1 MATRVLIVDDDR
13 DTADFLKLLVEPRGD
28 LARTASDAAQARE
41 VLRSWRPEVVL
52 MDLMLPDA
60 DGIDLLKDFK
70 EASPET
76 QVIMVTGY
84 GSVPKAVEAMKA
96 GAFSFIE
103 KPVDADVLLVM
114 LDKATEKLQLS
125 AENKRLKEE
134 LRDHTSFANIV
145 ARSDKMR
152 QLFHLIKSVAP
163 TDASVLIHGENG
175 TGKELVASAIH
186 EHSKRKKGPFIKI
199 NCAALPSELI
209 ESELFGHKRGAFT
222 GAVSDKTGLMELADG
237 GSLLLDE
244 IGEMPASLQVK
255 LLRVLQDREFR
266 PVGGS
271 RVIQPNFRLI
281 CATNVNLDAAL
292 GEGKL
297 REDLYF
303 RINTVTLAIPPLRD
317 RTEDILLLAEHFLDR
332 FSGQHQRNIR
342 SIKPEAAKALLRYRW
357 PGNVRELEH
366 VIERAVIVAEG
377 TDIMLDDL
385 PPTIRDA
392 ERLPN
397 QTGFVIPP
405 HHTLE
410 EIEKLAILQTLERTR
425 GNKRKAAS
433 ILGVY
438 RPTLYNKLKKY
449 NLLETQERTPRPA
462 PAAPPPVRSSRRS
475 PKLGGAWSVPG
486 SRFRFPVRTL
496 NWNQN
501 VEPAPELEPLRRG
514 RFTAQQREHFSG
526 DVARIGVRGE
536 EHKGRRDLFGLRR
549 SFHRRVRT
557 EPGDLV
563 RLFVRGVER
572 RPDRSR
578 RHAIH
583 PNFFVHEVLSQ
594 RLGERMN
601 RAFCRGIVEEL
612 FAALEARY

>member
-1 MATRVLIVDDDR
+1 MSTRVLIIDDDR
-13 DTADFLKLLVEPRGD
+13 DTSEFLRLLIEPRGD
-28 LARTASDAAQARE
+28 LARTAPNGAQARE
-41 VLRSWRPEVVL
+41 VLRSWRPELVL
-52 MDLMLPDA
+52 MDLMLPDV
-60 DGIDLLKDFK
+60 DGLDLLRDFK
-70 EASPET
+70 ETSPET

-84 GSVPKAVEAMKA
+84 GSVPKAVDAMKA
-96 GAFSFIE
+96 GAFTFIE

-114 LDKATEKLQLS
+114 LDKAAEKLQLS
-125 AENKRLKEE
+125 AENRRLKEE
-134 LRDHTSFANIV
+134 LREHTSFANIV

-152 QLFHLIKSVAP
+152 QLFHMIKSVAP
-163 TDASVLIHGENG
+163 TDASVLILGENG

-186 EHSKRKKGPFIKI
+186 EHSKRKSGPFIKI

-209 ESELFGHKRGAFT
+209 ESELFGHKRGSFT

-266 PVGGS
+266 PVGGN

-303 RINTVTLAIPPLRD
+303 RINTVTLGIPPLRD
-317 RTEDILLLAEHFLDR
+317 RTEDILLLADHFLSR
-332 FSGQHQRNIR
+332 FSSQHQRKIQ
-342 SIKPEAAKALLRYRW
+342 SIKPDAAKALLRYRW

-377 TDIMLDDL
+377 TDVTVDDL
-385 PPTIRDA
+385 PPSVRDS
-392 ERLPN
+392 ERIPN
-397 QTGFVIPP
+397 QSGFVIPP

-449 NLLETQERTPRPA
+449 NLMETSDRTSANR
-462 PAAPPPVRSSRRS
+462 AAATPSQ
-475 PKLGGAWSVPG
+475 PG
-486 SRFRFPVRTL
+486 ST
-496 NWNQN
+496 
-501 VEPAPELEPLRRG
+501 
-514 RFTAQQREHFSG
+514 
-526 DVARIGVRGE
+526 E
-536 EHKGRRDLFGLRR
+536 EQK
-549 SFHRRVRT
+549 
-557 EPGDLV
+557 
-563 RLFVRGVER
+563 
-572 RPDRSR
+572 
-578 RHAIH
+578 A
-583 PNFFVHEVLSQ
+583 VHE
-594 RLGERMN
+594 
-601 RAFCRGIVEEL
+601 
-612 FAALEARY
+612 

>member
-1 MATRVLIVDDDR
+1 M
-13 DTADFLKLLVEPRGD
+13 
-28 LARTASDAAQARE
+28 
-41 VLRSWRPEVVL
+41 
-52 MDLMLPDA
+52 
-60 DGIDLLKDFK
+60 
-70 EASPET
+70 
-76 QVIMVTGY
+76 
-84 GSVPKAVEAMKA
+84 
-96 GAFSFIE
+96 
-103 KPVDADVLLVM
+103 
-114 LDKATEKLQLS
+114 
-125 AENKRLKEE
+125 
-134 LRDHTSFANIV
+134 
-145 ARSDKMR
+145 
-152 QLFHLIKSVAP
+152 
-163 TDASVLIHGENG
+163 
-175 TGKELVASAIH
+175 
-186 EHSKRKKGPFIKI
+186 
-199 NCAALPSELI
+199 
-209 ESELFGHKRGAFT
+209 
-222 GAVSDKTGLMELADG
+222 SDKTGLMELADG

-281 CATNVNLDAAL
+281 CATNINLDAAL

-377 TDIMLDDL
+377 TDITLDDL

-449 NLLETQERTPRPA
+449 NLDRDAGARAQGCSTGPRCCRRRDGD
-462 PAAPPPVRSSRRS
+462 AAPHLPPTFKPPV
-475 PKLGGAWSVPG
+475 
-486 SRFRFPVRTL
+486 
-496 NWNQN
+496 
-501 VEPAPELEPLRRG
+501 PE
-514 RFTAQQREHFSG
+514 
-526 DVARIGVRGE
+526 V
-536 EHKGRRDLFGLRR
+536 
-549 SFHRRVRT
+549 
-557 EPGDLV
+557 
-563 RLFVRGVER
+563 
-572 RPDRSR
+572 
-578 RHAIH
+578 
-583 PNFFVHEVLSQ
+583 
-594 RLGERMN
+594 
-601 RAFCRGIVEEL
+601 
-612 FAALEARY
+612 

>member
-1 MATRVLIVDDDR
+1 T
-13 DTADFLKLLVEPRGD
+13 
-28 LARTASDAAQARE
+28 
-41 VLRSWRPEVVL
+41 
-52 MDLMLPDA
+52 
-60 DGIDLLKDFK
+60 
-70 EASPET
+70 
-76 QVIMVTGY
+76 
-84 GSVPKAVEAMKA
+84 
-96 GAFSFIE
+96 
-103 KPVDADVLLVM
+103 
-114 LDKATEKLQLS
+114 
-125 AENKRLKEE
+125 
-134 LRDHTSFANIV
+134 
-145 ARSDKMR
+145 
-152 QLFHLIKSVAP
+152 
-163 TDASVLIHGENG
+163 
-175 TGKELVASAIH
+175 AIH
-186 EHSKRKKGPFIKI
+186 EHSKRKSGPFIKI

-244 IGEMPASLQVK
+244 IGEMPAGLQVK

-303 RINTVTLAIPPLRD
+303 RINTVTLSIPALRD
-317 RTEDILLLAEHFLDR
+317 RTEDILLLADHFLER
-332 FSGQHQRNIR
+332 FSTQHQRNIR

-377 TDIMLDDL
+377 TDVTLDDL

-392 ERLPN
+392 ERLPS
-397 QTGFVIPP
+397 QSGFVIPP

-449 NLLETQERTPRPA
+449 NLMEPSDRTRAGAAPA
-462 PAAPPPVRSSRRS
+462 PAPPAPT
-475 PKLGGAWSVPG
+475 
-486 SRFRFPVRTL
+486 F
-496 NWNQN
+496 
-501 VEPAPELEPLRRG
+501 VEPQKLE
-514 RFTAQQREHFSG
+514 
-526 DVARIGVRGE
+526 
-536 EHKGRRDLFGLRR
+536 
-549 SFHRRVRT
+549 
-557 EPGDLV
+557 
-563 RLFVRGVER
+563 
-572 RPDRSR
+572 
-578 RHAIH
+578 
-583 PNFFVHEVLSQ
+583 N
-594 RLGERMN
+594 
-601 RAFCRGIVEEL
+601 
-612 FAALEARY
+612 

>member
-1 MATRVLIVDDDR
+1 MATRVLIIDDDR
-13 DTADFLKLLVEPRGD
+13 DTAEFLKLLVEPRGD

-41 VLRSWRPEVVL
+41 ILRSWRPEVVL

-60 DGIDLLKDFK
+60 DGIDLLRDFK

-84 GSVPKAVEAMKA
+84 GSVPKAVEAMKG

-125 AENKRLKEE
+125 AENRRLKEE
-134 LRDHTSFANIV
+134 LREHTSFASIV

-303 RINTVTLAIPPLRD
+303 RINTVTLAIPALRD

-342 SIKPEAAKALLRYRW
+342 TIKPDAAKALLRYRW

-377 TDIMLDDL
+377 SDITLDDL

-449 NLLETQERTPRPA
+449 NLIETTERAPRAAA
-462 PAAPPPVRSSRRS
+462 PAATPVTTPPTAPV
-475 PKLGGAWSVPG
+475 PPTAFK
-486 SRFRFPVRTL
+486 
-496 NWNQN
+496 
-501 VEPAPELEPLRRG
+501 APEP
-514 RFTAQQREHFSG
+514 S
-526 DVARIGVRGE
+526 
-536 EHKGRRDLFGLRR
+536 
-549 SFHRRVRT
+549 
-557 EPGDLV
+557 
-563 RLFVRGVER
+563 
-572 RPDRSR
+572 
-578 RHAIH
+578 
-583 PNFFVHEVLSQ
+583 N
-594 RLGERMN
+594 
-601 RAFCRGIVEEL
+601 
-612 FAALEARY
+612 

>member
-1 MATRVLIVDDDR
+1 
-13 DTADFLKLLVEPRGD
+13 
-28 LARTASDAAQARE
+28 
-41 VLRSWRPEVVL
+41 

-60 DGIDLLKDFK
+60 DGIDLLRDFK

-125 AENKRLKEE
+125 VENKRLKEE

-303 RINTVTLAIPPLRD
+303 RINTVTLAIPALRD

-332 FSGQHQRNIR
+332 FSGQHQRNIGR
-342 SIKPEAAKALLRYRW
+342 SSPRREGAAALSLARQRARARARRRACGHRRRRDRHHVRRFAADDSRRRTSAEADR
-357 PGNVRELEH
+357 VRDS
-366 VIERAVIVAEG
+366 AA
-377 TDIMLDDL
+377 
-385 PPTIRDA
+385 
-392 ERLPN
+392 
-397 QTGFVIPP
+397 P
-405 HHTLE
+405 H
-410 EIEKLAILQTLERTR
+410 TR
-425 GNKRKAAS
+425 GNREAGDSADARADAREQAQGREHSRRLSPDALQQVEEVQPHRDARAGAAS
-433 ILGVY
+433 
-438 RPTLYNKLKKY
+438 
-449 NLLETQERTPRPA
+449 PA
-462 PAAPPPVRSSRRS
+462 GSGAGAGGASAAASSRRC
-475 PKLGGAWSVPG
+475 PRHRDG
-486 SRFRFPVRTL
+486 SGSEFRFQFEL
-496 NWNQN
+496 
-501 VEPAPELEPLRRG
+501 ESELEPGTGTR
-514 RFTAQQREHFSG
+514 
-526 DVARIGVRGE
+526 
-536 EHKGRRDLFGLRR
+536 
-549 SFHRRVRT
+549 
-557 EPGDLV
+557 
-563 RLFVRGVER
+563 
-572 RPDRSR
+572 
-578 RHAIH
+578 
-583 PNFFVHEVLSQ
+583 
-594 RLGERMN
+594 N
-601 RAFCRGIVEEL
+601 RNP
-612 FAALEARY
+612 

>member
-1 MATRVLIVDDDR
+1 MPTC
-13 DTADFLKLLVEPRGD
+13 
-28 LARTASDAAQARE
+28 
-41 VLRSWRPEVVL
+41 
-52 MDLMLPDA
+52 
-60 DGIDLLKDFK
+60 
-70 EASPET
+70 
-76 QVIMVTGY
+76 
-84 GSVPKAVEAMKA
+84 
-96 GAFSFIE
+96 
-103 KPVDADVLLVM
+103 LLVM

-125 AENKRLKEE
+125 AENRRLKEE
-134 LRDHTSFANIV
+134 LREHTSFANIV

-163 TDASVLIHGENG
+163 TDASVLIRGENG

-244 IGEMPASLQVK
+244 IGEMPPNPAGEAAA
-255 LLRVLQDREFR
+255 RAA
-266 PVGGS
+266 GS
-271 RVIQPNFRLI
+271 RVPSRGRQPRDSAELP
-281 CATNVNLDAAL
+281 AHLRHQHQPRRGARRREAAR
-292 GEGKL
+292 G
-297 REDLYF
+297 LYF
-303 RINTVTLAIPPLRD
+303 RINTVTLSIPALRD

-332 FSGQHQRNIR
+332 FSTQHQRNIR

-366 VIERAVIVAEG
+366 VVERAVIVAEG
-377 TDIMLDDL
+377 TDVTLDDL

-397 QTGFVIPP
+397 QSGFVIPP

-449 NLLETQERTPRPA
+449 NLMETIDRTPRAVAPA
-462 PAAPPPVRSSRRS
+462 P
-475 PKLGGAWSVPG
+475 
-486 SRFRFPVRTL
+486 
-496 NWNQN
+496 
-501 VEPAPELEPLRRG
+501 PAPTL
-514 RFTAQQREHFSG
+514 
-526 DVARIGVRGE
+526 
-536 EHKGRRDLFGLRR
+536 
-549 SFHRRVRT
+549 T
-557 EPGDLV
+557 EPKKL
-563 RLFVRGVER
+563 RT
-572 RPDRSR
+572 RPLWFLR
-578 RHAIH
+578 
-583 PNFFVHEVLSQ
+583 
-594 RLGERMN
+594 
-601 RAFCRGIVEEL
+601 
-612 FAALEARY
+612 

>member
-1 MATRVLIVDDDR
+1 
-13 DTADFLKLLVEPRGD
+13 
-28 LARTASDAAQARE
+28 
-41 VLRSWRPEVVL
+41 

-76 QVIMVTGY
+76 LVIMVSGY

-103 KPVDADVLLVM
+103 KPVDADVLFVM
-114 LDKATEKLQLS
+114 LDKAAEKLQLS
-125 AENKRLKEE
+125 AENRRLKEE

-145 ARSDKMR
+145 ARSDNMR
-152 QLFHLIKSVAP
+152 QLFHMIKSVAP
-163 TDASVLIHGENG
+163 TDASVLIRGENG

-186 EHSKRKKGPFIKI
+186 EYSKRKKGPFIKI

-244 IGEMPASLQVK
+244 IGEMLPSLQVK

-292 GEGKL
+292 VEGKL

-303 RINTVTLAIPPLRD
+303 RINTVTLAIPALRD

-342 SIKPEAAKALLRYRW
+342 AIRPDATKALLRYRW

-377 TDIMLDDL
+377 TDITLDDL
-385 PPTIRDA
+385 PTAIRDA

-397 QTGFVIPP
+397 QAGFVIPP

-449 NLLETQERTPRPA
+449 NLFETQERTPRLKPPA
-462 PAAPPPVRSSRRS
+462 PDA
-475 PKLGGAWSVPG
+475 
-486 SRFRFPVRTL
+486 
-496 NWNQN
+496 
-501 VEPAPELEPLRRG
+501 
-514 RFTAQQREHFSG
+514 
-526 DVARIGVRGE
+526 
-536 EHKGRRDLFGLRR
+536 
-549 SFHRRVRT
+549 
-557 EPGDLV
+557 
-563 RLFVRGVER
+563 
-572 RPDRSR
+572 
-578 RHAIH
+578 
-583 PNFFVHEVLSQ
+583 
-594 RLGERMN
+594 
-601 RAFCRGIVEEL
+601 
-612 FAALEARY
+612 